1 MTTLDSP
8 LIEKKAIVKHVPS
21 FSSFHCVTTQTSLAD
36 HTDSFGESPGP
47 FIIRMD
53 HCINLLQPAVGE
65 GVVYNGASGFRPQP
79 LAPVMTG
86 HRVANLSTLVRGFD
100 NQLNGPNGLVV
111 QNDGE
116 YRHRLPRSHH
126 SVGHEL
132 FGISPRVGLWD
143 PGEVRGVSNQQKW
156 DTVGAERSGAGWR
169 SGELPEGPVVASS
182 LFDRLSL
189 HLLVSWF
196 GCVTIT
202 SLRWIGVRQTGFS
215 LVMEDRQKARVAAPL
230 PNRARTVAWANG
242 ARILQG
248 RASNSQEVL
257 MEQEAIYVGID
268 VAKAQVDVA
277 VRPTDDSWEVSYDDA
292 GVRQLVSRLK
302 ALEPVMVLLEASG
315 GLELPLVA
323 ALATEELPVVV
334 VNPRQ
339 VRDFARATGK
349 LAKTDALDAAVL
361 AHFAEAVR
369 PPVRP
374 LRDAET
380 QALNSLAAR
389 RHQVM
394 TMLVSEKNRLSSA
407 TTVAVRPR
415 IEAHIAWLE
424 RELDDLDE
432 GLRQTLRQ
440 SPVWRD
446 KDDLLR
452 TVPGVG
458 EQVSLSLLAYLP
470 ELGTLDRREIAALV
484 GVAPFNRDSGT
495 LRGKRTV
502 WGGRARVRA
511 ALYMGALVAS
521 RFNPLIRD
529 FYQRL
534 LAAGKPKKLALT
546 ACMRKLLV
554 ILNSMLKHRSPWCD
568 LTPTVAGHS
577 S

>member
-1 MTTLDSP
+1 
-8 LIEKKAIVKHVPS
+8 
-21 FSSFHCVTTQTSLAD
+21 
-36 HTDSFGESPGP
+36 
-47 FIIRMD
+47 
-53 HCINLLQPAVGE
+53 
-65 GVVYNGASGFRPQP
+65 
-79 LAPVMTG
+79 
-86 HRVANLSTLVRGFD
+86 
-100 NQLNGPNGLVV
+100 
-111 QNDGE
+111 
-116 YRHRLPRSHH
+116 
-126 SVGHEL
+126 
-132 FGISPRVGLWD
+132 
-143 PGEVRGVSNQQKW
+143 
-156 DTVGAERSGAGWR
+156 
-169 SGELPEGPVVASS
+169 
-182 LFDRLSL
+182 
-189 HLLVSWF
+189 
-196 GCVTIT
+196 
-202 SLRWIGVRQTGFS
+202 
-215 LVMEDRQKARVAAPL
+215 
-230 PNRARTVAWANG
+230 
-242 ARILQG
+242 
-248 RASNSQEVL
+248 
-257 MEQEAIYVGID
+257 MEQEPIYVGID

-277 VRPTDDSWEVSYDDA
+277 VRPTDDSWEVSHDET
-292 GVRQLVSRLK
+292 GVRQLVSQLK

-315 GLELPLVA
+315 GLELPLVT
-323 ALATEELPVVV
+323 ALAAEAVPVVV

-374 LRDAET
+374 LRDTET

-407 TTVAVRPR
+407 TIAVRPR

-424 RELDDLDE
+424 QELDDLDE
-432 GLRQTLRQ
+432 GLRQSL
-440 SPVWRD
+440 VWRE

-458 EQVSLSLLAYLP
+458 EQLSLTLLAHLP